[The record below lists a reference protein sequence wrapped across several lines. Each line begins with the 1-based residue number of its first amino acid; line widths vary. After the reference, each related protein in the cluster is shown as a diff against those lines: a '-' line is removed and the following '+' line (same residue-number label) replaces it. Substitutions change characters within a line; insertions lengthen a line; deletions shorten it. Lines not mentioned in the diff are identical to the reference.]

1 MNAGLFGGTCRTV
14 TPGRVTIADVSD
26 PASRVAPVVLGALP
40 LRPVKLRLPH
50 PLVMLLGGVA
60 VAAVLTWVLPAG
72 EYERIADPATGRLLV
87 VPGTY
92 APVAASPV
100 GPLAMLVGVTRGM
113 AAGIEVILSILFV
126 GGAFALLESTG
137 ALSRLLGALVGNT
150 RRPRLLIVLLSV
162 IFAGFG
168 AAESMHEEFIA
179 LMPVL
184 VVLSVGL
191 GYGAI
196 TALAMSM
203 GAALV
208 GATFGQTNPYGTGI
222 ALRFAELPP
231 MSGVGVRTGMLVVA
245 LALWIGWTLW
255 QGDKDDIRPVL
266 VAETHAPP
274 SRRDLMA
281 LFVCVAPILIY
292 VWGVLALNWGINE
305 LSAMFLVSGFAVG
318 LLQSRTLTETT
329 TGFISGMEVM
339 LGASLLVGVAR
350 AISVVLTDGK
360 VIDTIIAG
368 LVAPLSLV
376 PPLAAA
382 TLMIPVHAV
391 LHIAVPSFSG
401 QAVLSMP
408 IMAPLADLLGFSR
421 DSAVVAYSAG
431 AIITDL
437 VNPTNGA
444 MLAMLYKAN
453 VPYGRWLRFA
463 VPGMLLIWGVAFVG
477 LLILR

>member
-1 MNAGLFGGTCRTV
+1 MR
-14 TPGRVTIADVSD
+14 I
-26 PASRVAPVVLGALP
+26 
-40 LRPVKLRLPH
+40 RLPH
-50 PLVMLLGGVA
+50 PLVLLLGGVA
-60 VAAVLTWVLPAG
+60 VAALLTWILPAG
-72 EYERIADPATGRLLV
+72 EYQRVVDAGSGRPLV

-92 APVAASPV
+92 ARVDASPV
-100 GPLAMLVGVTRGM
+100 GPFAMLVGVTRGF
-113 AAGIEVILSILFV
+113 AQGIEVILSILIV

-137 ALSRLLGALVGNT
+137 ALTRLLGALLGRT
-150 RRPRLLIVLLSV
+150 TRPRLLIAVLCI

-196 TALAMSM
+196 TALGMSM

-208 GATFGQTNPYGTGI
+208 GAMFGPTNPYGAGI

-231 MSGVGVRTGMLVVA
+231 MSALGLRLAMMVA
-245 LALWIGWTLW
+245 GIAVWIAYVLW
-255 QGDKDDIRPVL
+255 QAKRDDIRPTL
-266 VAETHAPP
+266 QLETPAPP
-274 SRRDLMA
+274 TARDGLA
-281 LFVCVAPILIY
+281 LVVCVLPILIY
-292 VWGVLALNWGINE
+292 VWGVLALDWGINE
-305 LSAMFLVSGFAVG
+305 LSAMFLVAGFAVG

-329 TGFISGMEVM
+329 VGFISGMEVM
-339 LGASLLVGVAR
+339 LGAALLVGVAR
-350 AISVVLTDGK
+350 AISVVLTDGR
-360 VIDTIIAG
+360 VIDTIIFG
-368 LVAPLSLV
+368 LVAPLAQM
-376 PPLAAA
+376 PALAAA

-401 QAVLSMP
+401 QAVLTMP

-421 DSAVVAYSAG
+421 DGAVIAYQAG

-453 VPYGRWLRFA
+453 VPYGRWVRFA
-463 VPGMLLIWGVAFVG
+463 APGMLLMWGIAFIG
-477 LLILR
+477 LVIVR

>member
-1 MNAGLFGGTCRTV
+1 MR
-14 TPGRVTIADVSD
+14 
-26 PASRVAPVVLGALP
+26 
-40 LRPVKLRLPH
+40 LRLPH
-50 PLVMLLGGVA
+50 PLVLLLGGV
-60 VAAVLTWVLPAG
+60 VLAALLTWVLPAG
-72 EYERIADPATGRLLV
+72 EYQRVVDAATGRSIV

-92 APVAASPV
+92 AAVEAAPV
-100 GPLAMLVGVTRGM
+100 GPLAMLVGVTRGF
-113 AAGIEVILSILFV
+113 AAGIEVILSILIV

-137 ALSRLLGALVGNT
+137 ALTRLLGALIGRT
-150 RRPRLLIVLLSV
+150 RRPRVLIAMLSI

-208 GATFGQTNPYGTGI
+208 GAMFGPTNPFGTGI

-231 MSGVGVRTGMLVVA
+231 MSAVGVRVGMLIA
-245 LALWIGWTLW
+245 GTALWIGYTLW
-255 QGDKDDIRPVL
+255 QAEKDDIRPSVPL
-266 VAETHAPP
+266 EKPAPP
-274 SRRDLMA
+274 TGRDAISLA
-281 LFVCVAPILIY
+281 VCVVPILIY
-292 VWGVLALNWGINE
+292 VWGVLALGWGINE
-305 LSAMFLVSGFAVG
+305 LSGMFLVSGFAVG

-329 TGFISGMEVM
+329 VGFISGMEVM
-339 LGASLLVGVAR
+339 LGAGLLVGVAR
-350 AISVVLTDGK
+350 AISVVLTDGR

-368 LVAPLSLV
+368 LVAPLSQL
-376 PPLAAA
+376 PALGAA

-391 LHIAVPSFSG
+391 LHVAVPSFSG
-401 QAVLSMP
+401 QAVLTMP

-421 DSAVVAYSAG
+421 DGAVIAYQAG

-444 MLAMLYKAN
+444 MLAMLYRAN
-453 VPYGRWLRFA
+453 VPYGRWVRFA
-463 VPGMLLIWGVAFVG
+463 VPGMLLMWGVAFVG
-477 LLILR
+477 LLLVR

>member
-1 MNAGLFGGTCRTV
+1 MIVLPTV
-14 TPGRVTIADVSD
+14 KI
-26 PASRVAPVVLGALP
+26 
-40 LRPVKLRLPH
+40 RLPH
-50 PLVMLLGGVA
+50 PLVLLLGGVA
-60 VAAVLTWVLPAG
+60 VAALLTWALPAG
-72 EYERIADPATGRLLV
+72 EYQRVADPATERMVV

-92 APVAASPV
+92 AAVAPNPV
-100 GPLAMLVGVTRGM
+100 GPLAMLVGVTRGF
-113 AAGIEVILSILFV
+113 AAGVEVILSILLV

-137 ALSRLLGALVGNT
+137 ALSRLLGALLGRT
-150 RRPRLLIVLLSV
+150 TRPRLLIGILCIV
-162 IFAGFG
+162 FAGFG

-191 GYGAI
+191 GFGAI
-196 TALAMSM
+196 TALGMSM

-208 GATFGQTNPYGTGI
+208 GAMFGPTNPFGSAI
-222 ALRFAELPP
+222 ALRFAELPA
-231 MSGVGVRTGMLVVA
+231 MSAIGVRLGMLLAGVV
-245 LALWIGWTLW
+245 IWTMYVLSRA
-255 QGDKDDIRPVL
+255 DSDDIRPELPVE
-266 VAETHAPP
+266 VPAPP
-274 SRRDLMA
+274 TRRDILA
-281 LFVCVAPILIY
+281 LLVCVIPILVY
-292 VWGVLALNWGINE
+292 SWGVLARDWGINE

-329 TGFISGMEVM
+329 IGFISGMEVM
-339 LGASLLVGVAR
+339 LGAGLLVGVAR

-368 LVAPLSLV
+368 LVAPLGQM
-376 PPLAAA
+376 PALAAA

-401 QAVLSMP
+401 QAVLTMP

-421 DSAVVAYSAG
+421 DGAVIAYQAG

-453 VPYGRWLRFA
+453 VPYGRWVRFA
-463 VPGMLLIWGVAFVG
+463 IPGMLLMWGVAFVG
-477 LLILR
+477 LVIVR